1 MDARRWGAK
10 PRLNG
15 RNLFKVFFSC
25 WNFTQAGQEYVK
37 DARKGSQT
45 VLAPLDIF
53 KMQEGTYVWK
63 ATAETFD
70 LAKSKIEQLS
80 TTAPGQYMIFS
91 QTTRKKIVIPL
102 DAT

>member
-1 MDARRWGAK
+1 M
-10 PRLNG
+10 
-15 RNLFKVFFSC
+15 FCHF
-25 WNFTQAGQEYVK
+25 WNFTQAGQEYVE

-53 KMQEGTYVWK
+53 KMQEGSYVWK
-63 ATAETFD
+63 AAAENFE
-70 LAKSKIEQLS
+70 LAKSKVKQLA

-91 QTTRKKIVIPL
+91 QTTGKKIVIPL